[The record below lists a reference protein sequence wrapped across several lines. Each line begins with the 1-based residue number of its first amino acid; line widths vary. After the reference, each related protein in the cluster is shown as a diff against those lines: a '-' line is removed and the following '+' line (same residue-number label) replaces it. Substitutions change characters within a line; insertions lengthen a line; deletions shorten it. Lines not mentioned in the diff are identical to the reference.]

1 MRSARKPLSFLLPL
15 LCGLAAALPAVAQA
29 KALPAPAVLPASVPA
44 ATATSAALPGL
55 GAPPESPAILPD
67 DAAPLLGFR
76 LGEAYARL
84 GVPAAVGAHRGA
96 EAWQDDVV
104 FSYLG
109 GYSLFWFGDRLW
121 QLRFTPGYSGSVY
134 GLFLGDSA
142 DKVYSLLGTPFY
154 EADSS
159 LVYRLPYRGFP
170 VRLRVVLA
178 EGKVA
183 DLYLY
188 RADF

>member
-1 MRSARKPLSFLLPL
+1 MRSARKPPAFLVSV
-15 LCGLAAALPAVAQA
+15 LCVLAAALPAAAQA
-29 KALPAPAVLPASVPA
+29 KALSAPPAVPASA
-44 ATATSAALPGL
+44 AASPALPGP
-55 GAPPESPAILPD
+55 GAPSESPAILPD

-76 LGEAYARL
+76 LDEAYARL

-104 FSYLG
+104 FSYKG

-121 QLRFTPGYSGSVY
+121 QLRFVPGYPGSVY

-159 LVYRLPYRGFP
+159 LVYRLPYRGYP
-170 VRLRVVLA
+170 VRLRVVLV

>member
-1 MRSARKPLSFLLPL
+1 MRSARKPLTLLLPL
-15 LCGLAAALPAVAQA
+15 LCGLAAALPAAAQA
-29 KALPAPAVLPASVPA
+29 KALPAPPALQASA
-44 ATATSAALPGL
+44 AAALPG
-55 GAPPESPAILPD
+55 AEAVPTSPAILPD

-104 FSYLG
+104 FSYQG

-121 QLRFTPGYSGSVY
+121 QLRFAPGYSGSVY

-159 LVYRLPYRGFP
+159 LVYRLPYRGYP
-170 VRLRVVLA
+170 VRLRVVLV
-178 EGKVA
+178 EGRVA